1 MSEIIEKHVDPN
13 AQLSDMQSFPLRGV
27 IIILIAA
34 VLSFGLFYVLPYEA
48 NTNKGLCML
57 FFIAILWVSEAVH
70 ITITALMVPIIAI
83 LIGIGSYAKDGSFK
97 ALSFKDA
104 LAGFSSPTIYL
115 FFGGFALATAL
126 HIQKLDKKIAVKII
140 SLAGNN
146 LGIAVI
152 SLCVVTALL
161 SMWVSNTGVAAMM
174 LPLALGLLGAVDKEK
189 DRSTFVFVLLGVAY
203 SASIGGLGTMVGS
216 PPNALAGQALNF
228 TFVDWMKIGL
238 PIVIIFMPL
247 MFIILYFVLRPN
259 LNRKIEF
266 EAEYIP
272 WNRAR
277 ILTTIVF
284 ICTALLWLLAK
295 PLSGL
300 VGFKIADGLVA
311 LLAAAFIVVL
321 GLATWRDIAEN
332 TDWGVLL
339 LFGGGLALSAILE
352 MSGAS
357 KVLGETV
364 AGVVAGL
371 PKIIIIFIVAIFVI
385 ALTEFTSN
393 TASAAL
399 LLPVFA
405 SVAAEVGLPKE
416 TLTIIIGIGASCAFM
431 MPVATP
437 PNAIVFG
444 TGHIKQIEMIK
455 CGVALCLSCAVILT
469 LVTYLFYA

>member
-238 PIVIIFMPL
+238 PMVIIFMPL

-272 WNRAR
+272 WNRA
-277 ILTTIVF
+277 
-284 ICTALLWLLAK
+284 
-295 PLSGL
+295 
-300 VGFKIADGLVA
+300 
-311 LLAAAFIVVL
+311 
-321 GLATWRDIAEN
+321 
-332 TDWGVLL
+332 
-339 LFGGGLALSAILE
+339 
-352 MSGAS
+352 
-357 KVLGETV
+357 
-364 AGVVAGL
+364 
-371 PKIIIIFIVAIFVI
+371 
-385 ALTEFTSN
+385 
-393 TASAAL
+393 
-399 LLPVFA
+399 
-405 SVAAEVGLPKE
+405 
-416 TLTIIIGIGASCAFM
+416 
-431 MPVATP
+431 
-437 PNAIVFG
+437 
-444 TGHIKQIEMIK
+444 
-455 CGVALCLSCAVILT
+455 
-469 LVTYLFYA
+469 